1 MIGRVAYQNPW
12 KLWQIDNHFFS
23 HAPPGPAPQRPE
35 SRADV
40 VRAYLPYIERQL
52 SDGVYL
58 RHMTRHM
65 LGVFHGEGGAKGWRR
80 YLSEHGPKKS
90 AGIEVIEKALEFV
103 DSQDGGHSPNSGS
116 AVPADIPENKRRLVH
131 V

>member
-1 MIGRVAYQNPW
+1 
-12 KLWQIDNHFFS
+12 
-23 HAPPGPAPQRPE
+23 
-35 SRADV
+35 
-40 VRAYLPYIERQL
+40 
-52 SDGVYL
+52 
-58 RHMTRHM
+58 MTRHM
-65 LGVFHGEGGAKGWRR
+65 LGVFHGEGGAKSWRR